1 MRFDVPQRLAHVVV
15 EGDEPTEVY
24 PHVSAEDPELYL
36 MRLPDGPPVRLSGT
50 AAVIWLVASA
60 GEDDVVEAVARLVQ
74 RDPVDIEP
82 DVMTYLDLLVAD
94 GFLQRSGS

>member
-1 MRFDVPQRLAHVVV
+1 MPQRLAHVVV

-60 GEDDVVEAVARLVQ
+60 GEEDVVDGVARLVE
-74 RDPVDIEP
+74 RERVDIEP

-94 GFLQRSGS
+94 GLLERASS

>member
-1 MRFDVPQRLAHVVV
+1 MAYVVV
-15 EGDEPTEVY
+15 DGEEPPEVS
-24 PHVSAEDPELYL
+24 PEDPELYL
-36 MRLPDGPPVRLSGT
+36 MRLPDGPPVRLGGT

-60 GEDDVVEAVARLVQ
+60 GEEDVVEAVARLVE

-94 GFLQRSGS
+94 GLLERARS